1 MQWEGGLQILYYRP
15 FRYSLA
21 KSGMVALYTQLASS
35 ATHLKFLYA
44 FGAVVFFHRVA
55 ATLTT
60 IFICTTVSLMWSP
73 TFPVGYIDILHF
85 HYFNAD
91 ILLAV
96 LPIPILKTLHINRR
110 RKIGLVFYFSIG
122 ILTICVTIA
131 RQMTNAIAL
140 NNPLEFFWHWCAAEL
155 CTALEKC
162 ISVAAA
168 AAAGARHSQTST
180 SWSRRIGTAR
190 CKTQI
195 ISKARSSRQGSNLSN
210 NSEAIIKPEQR
221 EQQDRQHQRQQ
232 SKTQDG
238 VLRSTE
244 FKITYQKR

>member
-1 MQWEGGLQILYYRP
+1 
-15 FRYSLA
+15 
-21 KSGMVALYTQLASS
+21 
-35 ATHLKFLYA
+35 
-44 FGAVVFFHRVA
+44 
-55 ATLTT
+55 
-60 IFICTTVSLMWSP
+60 MWSP

-155 CTALEKC
+155 CTALEVKMC
-162 ISVAAA
+162 IILRPSS
-168 AAAGARHSQTST
+168 RHALAYRSAFRWQQQP
-180 SWSRRIGTAR
+180 RLAQGTAR
-190 CKTQI
+190 
-195 ISKARSSRQGSNLSN
+195 L
-210 NSEAIIKPEQR
+210 
-221 EQQDRQHQRQQ
+221 QQA
-232 SKTQDG
+232 G
-238 VLRSTE
+238 VGG
-244 FKITYQKR
+244 

>member
-1 MQWEGGLQILYYRP
+1 
-15 FRYSLA
+15 
-21 KSGMVALYTQLASS
+21 MVALYTQLALS
-35 ATHLKFLYA
+35 AMHLKFLYA
-44 FGAVVFFHRVA
+44 FGAVMI
-55 ATLTT
+55 

-73 TFPVGYIDILHF
+73 TFLVEYIDILHF

-96 LPIPILKTLHINRR
+96 LSIPILKTLQINRR
-110 RKIGLVFYFSIG
+110 WKIGLVFYFSIS
-122 ILTICVTIA
+122 ILTICIMIA

-140 NNPLEFFWHWCAAEL
+140 NNSLEFFWHWCAAEL
-155 CTALEKC
+155 CTALEVKMC
-162 ISVAAA
+162 IILRPSS
-168 AAAGARHSQTST
+168 RHALAYRSAFRWQQQP
-180 SWSRRIGTAR
+180 RLAQGTAR
-190 CKTQI
+190 LQQ
-195 ISKARSSRQGSNLSN
+195 AGGSNLSN

-232 SKTQDG
+232 WKTQDG